1 MDEIGEIGDGS
12 VHYAESV
19 RHVGGLGIEEIP
31 GLFSEESVSMDHPW
45 IRSAV
50 MEMGAEGSGGSFLPP
65 FQGSLDSGLYLEF
78 HLRLHPGPKAPVAT
92 SRLLIQFRHD
102 TNSVLR

>member
-50 MEMGAEGSGGSFLPP
+50 MEMGA
-65 FQGSLDSGLYLEF
+65 D
-78 HLRLHPGPKAPVAT
+78 GPKGRAGVSCRPFRARLIRGST
-92 SRLLIQFRHD
+92 WSSTFGSTPGLKLLSRLRGC
-102 TNSVLR
+102 